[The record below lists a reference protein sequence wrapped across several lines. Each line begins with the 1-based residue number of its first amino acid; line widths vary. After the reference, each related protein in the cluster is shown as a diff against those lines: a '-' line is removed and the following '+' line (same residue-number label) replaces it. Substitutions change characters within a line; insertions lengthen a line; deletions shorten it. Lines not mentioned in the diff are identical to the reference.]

1 MYTRMYSFLT
11 DNNLIYDCQFGFRSK
26 HSSSHALI
34 NLREDIKSYMDRGY
48 IAAGVFIDL
57 QKAFVT
63 VNHQILC
70 DKLAYYGFRG
80 KSLNLIKSFLNNR
93 KQFVSINGFESSKLN
108 ITCGVPQG
116 STLGPL
122 LFLIYLNDLRFC
134 LNKSTSTHF
143 ADDTCLIYAS
153 KKVKTLE
160 TDLNT
165 DLKATS
171 EWLKANRLSL
181 NIKKSQ
187 LIIFHSKSS

>member
-1 MYTRMYSFLT
+1 M
-11 DNNLIYDCQFGFRSK
+11 
-26 HSSSHALI
+26 
-34 NLREDIKSYMDRGY
+34 
-48 IAAGVFIDL
+48 
-57 QKAFVT
+57 
-63 VNHQILC
+63 
-70 DKLAYYGFRG
+70 
-80 KSLNLIKSFLNNR
+80 NNR
-93 KQFVSINGFESSKLN
+93 KQVVSINGFESSKLN

-134 LNKSTSTHF
+134 FNKSRSNHF
-143 ADDTCLIYAS
+143 ADHTCLIYAS

-187 LIIFHSKSS
+187 LIIFHSKSKKVDFISFSIKLEGSKLKPSKYVKYLGIYIGENLSWSTYINEPIPIPIPISIPIHHLPYHDQIHRRRTTTAISRNYCRGIPLYS